1 MSSLTQHRSGV
12 TQRRAARPRHRAE
25 SATTRQEQGLARE
38 LRASA
43 VLLGLSFGLTAVV
56 VVSAQAAAA
65 LLGS

>member
-1 MSSLTQHRSGV
+1 MSSLPEHRSDSG
-12 TQRRAARPRHRAE
+12 TPRP
-25 SATTRQEQGLARE
+25 QQGLASE

-43 VLLGLSFGLTAVV
+43 LLLGMSFGLTAVV

>member
-1 MSSLTQHRSGV
+1 MSSLTEHRSDPAH
-12 TQRRAARPRHRAE
+12 RRTALRRSRADRATARE
-25 SATTRQEQGLARE
+25 EQGLARE

-56 VVSAQAAAA
+56 VVSAQAVAA